1 MPFTNKRNRCVSK
14 AFSRIG
20 VSVAAAGLALT
31 PVCAAQASQPELPV
45 SDSRIAALVDSHIRL
60 AADLSANNESDIS
73 KYSEAE
79 IEAAR
84 AESRSFVDFSEY
96 ADLYTVRGTDAAS
109 AVYDVKFDS
118 GLIFADAS
126 ADFTVRYAQ
135 TYAKDPVEQS
145 FSGNNL
151 YNFVF
156 KPADGCHDI
165 NFCALEYVSSGID
178 NRIEHEE
185 SSQAAASAV
194 SQSEGE
200 GFEHDSLESLLQAEA
215 ANSGNALNLNAA
227 AGSAFAGLNS
237 GSAVDFA
244 ANFAANSAAYS
255 SAYSVEDFAAN
266 SNSADDEEPVL
277 GMKRIPINLLKAR
290 QYAEKW
296 TSGANQNKMNPDYPD
311 YPEANC
317 TNFVS
322 QIVHEAG
329 MNYVDGVKAFLRNYR
344 WKPGVASWSAAHN
357 NYKWMRFYSGV
368 YTRMTDWDCHDEL
381 CETRE
386 SDLYKAGAGYLI
398 YTDWMDGKSDGTID
412 HALFVNRVEY
422 VPNSAG
428 GYVAVPHICQKTT
441 NRFDEPMGVYI
452 KRAREFAPNLKW
464 YALQFK
470 LN

>member
-60 AADLSANNESDIS
+60 AADLSANNESDVS

-200 GFEHDSLESLLQAEA
+200 GFEHDSLEYLLQAEA

-227 AGSAFAGLNS
+227 SGSAFAGLNS

-296 TSGANQNKMNPDYPD
+296 TSGANQN
-311 YPEANC
+311 
-317 TNFVS
+317 
-322 QIVHEAG
+322 
-329 MNYVDGVKAFLRNYR
+329 
-344 WKPGVASWSAAHN
+344 
-357 NYKWMRFYSGV
+357 
-368 YTRMTDWDCHDEL
+368 
-381 CETRE
+381 
-386 SDLYKAGAGYLI
+386 
-398 YTDWMDGKSDGTID
+398 
-412 HALFVNRVEY
+412 
-422 VPNSAG
+422 
-428 GYVAVPHICQKTT
+428 
-441 NRFDEPMGVYI
+441 
-452 KRAREFAPNLKW
+452 
-464 YALQFK
+464 
-470 LN
+470 

>member
-1 MPFTNKRNRCVSK
+1 
-14 AFSRIG
+14 
-20 VSVAAAGLALT
+20 
-31 PVCAAQASQPELPV
+31 
-45 SDSRIAALVDSHIRL
+45 
-60 AADLSANNESDIS
+60 
-73 KYSEAE
+73 
-79 IEAAR
+79 
-84 AESRSFVDFSEY
+84 
-96 ADLYTVRGTDAAS
+96 
-109 AVYDVKFDS
+109 
-118 GLIFADAS
+118 
-126 ADFTVRYAQ
+126 
-135 TYAKDPVEQS
+135 
-145 FSGNNL
+145 
-151 YNFVF
+151 
-156 KPADGCHDI
+156 
-165 NFCALEYVSSGID
+165 
-178 NRIEHEE
+178 
-185 SSQAAASAV
+185 
-194 SQSEGE
+194 
-200 GFEHDSLESLLQAEA
+200 
-215 ANSGNALNLNAA
+215 
-227 AGSAFAGLNS
+227 
-237 GSAVDFA
+237 
-244 ANFAANSAAYS
+244 
-255 SAYSVEDFAAN
+255 
-266 SNSADDEEPVL
+266 
-277 GMKRIPINLLKAR
+277 
-290 QYAEKW
+290 
-296 TSGANQNKMNPDYPD
+296 MNPDYPD

-398 YTDWMDGKSDGTID
+398 YTDWMDGHSDGTID

>member
-1 MPFTNKRNRCVSK
+1 MPFTNKRNRCVFK

-96 ADLYTVRGTDAAS
+96 ADLYTVRGTDTVS

-118 GLIFADAS
+118 GLIFVDAS
-126 ADFTVRYAQ
+126 VAFTVRYAQ

-227 AGSAFAGLNS
+227 SDSAFAGLNS

-244 ANFAANSAAYS
+244 ANSAAN
-255 SAYSVEDFAAN
+255 SVEDFAAN
-266 SNSADDEEPVL
+266 SDSADDEEPVL

-398 YTDWMDGKSDGTID
+398 YTDWMDGESDGTID

>member
-1 MPFTNKRNRCVSK
+1 MPFTNKRNRCVFK

-84 AESRSFVDFSEY
+84 AESRSFADFSEY

-227 AGSAFAGLNS
+227 SDSAFAGLNS

-244 ANFAANSAAYS
+244 ANSAAN
-255 SAYSVEDFAAN
+255 SVEDFAVN
-266 SNSADDEEPVL
+266 SDSADDEEPVL

-329 MNYVDGVKAFLRNYR
+329 MNYVDGVKAFLGNYR

-398 YTDWMDGKSDGTID
+398 YTDWKDDGTID

-452 KRAREFAPNLKW
+452 KRARESAPNLKW

>member
-1 MPFTNKRNRCVSK
+1 
-14 AFSRIG
+14 
-20 VSVAAAGLALT
+20 
-31 PVCAAQASQPELPV
+31 
-45 SDSRIAALVDSHIRL
+45 
-60 AADLSANNESDIS
+60 
-73 KYSEAE
+73 
-79 IEAAR
+79 
-84 AESRSFVDFSEY
+84 
-96 ADLYTVRGTDAAS
+96 
-109 AVYDVKFDS
+109 
-118 GLIFADAS
+118 
-126 ADFTVRYAQ
+126 
-135 TYAKDPVEQS
+135 
-145 FSGNNL
+145 
-151 YNFVF
+151 
-156 KPADGCHDI
+156 
-165 NFCALEYVSSGID
+165 
-178 NRIEHEE
+178 
-185 SSQAAASAV
+185 
-194 SQSEGE
+194 
-200 GFEHDSLESLLQAEA
+200 
-215 ANSGNALNLNAA
+215 
-227 AGSAFAGLNS
+227 
-237 GSAVDFA
+237 
-244 ANFAANSAAYS
+244 
-255 SAYSVEDFAAN
+255 
-266 SNSADDEEPVL
+266 
-277 GMKRIPINLLKAR
+277 MKRIPINLLKAR

-329 MNYVDGVKAFLRNYR
+329 MNYVDGVKAFLGNYR
-344 WKPGVASWSAAHN
+344 WKPGVAAWSAAHN

-398 YTDWMDGKSDGTID
+398 YTDWMDGHSDGTID

>member
-1 MPFTNKRNRCVSK
+1 MPFTNKRNRCVFK

-20 VSVAAAGLALT
+20 VSVAAAGLVLT

-79 IEAAR
+79 IEAAH

-96 ADLYTVRGTDAAS
+96 ADLYTVRGTDTVS

-126 ADFTVRYAQ
+126 VAFTVRYAQ

-156 KPADGCHDI
+156 KPADGCHNI

-227 AGSAFAGLNS
+227 SDSAFAGLNS

-244 ANFAANSAAYS
+244 ANSAAN
-255 SAYSVEDFAAN
+255 SVEDFAVN
-266 SNSADDEEPVL
+266 SDSADDEEPVL

-329 MNYVDGVKAFLRNYR
+329 MNYVDGVKAFLGNYR
-344 WKPGVASWSAAHN
+344 WKPGVAAWSAAHN

-398 YTDWMDGKSDGTID
+398 YTDWMSDGTID

>member
-1 MPFTNKRNRCVSK
+1 MPFTNKRNRCVFK

-96 ADLYTVRGTDAAS
+96 ADLYTVRGTDTVS

-118 GLIFADAS
+118 GLIFVDAS
-126 ADFTVRYAQ
+126 VAFTVRYAQ

-227 AGSAFAGLNS
+227 SDSAFAGLNS

-244 ANFAANSAAYS
+244 ANSAAN
-255 SAYSVEDFAAN
+255 SVEDFAAN
-266 SNSADDEEPVL
+266 SDSADDEEPVL

-398 YTDWMDGKSDGTID
+398 YTDWMSDGTID